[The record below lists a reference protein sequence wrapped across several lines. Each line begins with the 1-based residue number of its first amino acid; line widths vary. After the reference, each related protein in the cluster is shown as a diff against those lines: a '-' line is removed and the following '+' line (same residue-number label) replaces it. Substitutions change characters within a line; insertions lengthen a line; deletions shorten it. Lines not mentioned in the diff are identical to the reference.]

1 MTLRH
6 FENRARQSFWRAH
19 IEAWQRSGLTRTEY
33 CRKLNLTKSTPDRWL
48 RHFAGED
55 AARKQLE
62 YLAELRRQKRLEA
75 REKLQKKRIRRRYA
89 VSTDVRNRAV
99 QAFWAMHVE
108 AMNWSGMG
116 VRDYAAPL

>member
-33 CRKLNLTKSTPDRWL
+33 CRKLHLTKSTLNRRL
-48 RHFAGED
+48 RHFAGEE

-99 QAFWAMHVE
+99 QALWAMHVE